1 MKKLSLIFLA
11 FVLPASLLTSGV
23 LLASSAKHVEMEQA
37 PINPKDK
44 VSLQKGAT
52 LFANYCMGCHAA
64 KYMRYERLAEDLDIP
79 IELVQKNFMVT
90 TDLPGAPMTTSMS
103 PDLAEQWFGT
113 PPPDLT
119 LESRLRGHDW
129 LYSYLIGFY
138 EEEGRP
144 WGVNNKVFKD
154 VGMPNVLA
162 SLEEELGEEAFKAAM
177 GDLTNFMAYMAD
189 PVKVKREALG
199 AKVLLFLL
207 ILLIPAYLLKR
218 EYWKDVH

>member
-103 PDLAEQWFGT
+103 P
-113 PPPDLT
+113 
-119 LESRLRGHDW
+119 
-129 LYSYLIGFY
+129 
-138 EEEGRP
+138 
-144 WGVNNKVFKD
+144 
-154 VGMPNVLA
+154 
-162 SLEEELGEEAFKAAM
+162 
-177 GDLTNFMAYMAD
+177 
-189 PVKVKREALG
+189 
-199 AKVLLFLL
+199 
-207 ILLIPAYLLKR
+207 
-218 EYWKDVH
+218 

>member
-23 LLASSAKHVEMEQA
+23 LLASSAEHVEMEQA

-52 LFANYCMGCHAA
+52 LFTNYCMGCHSA

-79 IELVQKNFMVT
+79 IDLVQKNFMVT
-90 TDLPGAPMTTSMS
+90 TDLPGSPMTTSMS

-119 LESRLRGHDW
+119 LESRLRGPDW

-138 EEEGRP
+138 EDESRP
-144 WGVNNKVFKD
+144 WGVNNKMFKD

>member
-23 LLASSAKHVEMEQA
+23 LLAASAEHVEMEQA

-52 LFANYCMGCHAA
+52 LFVNYCMGCHAA

-79 IELVQKNFMVT
+79 IDLVQKNFMVT
-90 TDLPGAPMTTSMS
+90 TDLPGSPMTISMS
-103 PDLAEQWFGT
+103 PDLAEQWFGA

-119 LESRLRGHDW
+119 LESRLRGPDW

-138 EEEGRP
+138 EDESRP